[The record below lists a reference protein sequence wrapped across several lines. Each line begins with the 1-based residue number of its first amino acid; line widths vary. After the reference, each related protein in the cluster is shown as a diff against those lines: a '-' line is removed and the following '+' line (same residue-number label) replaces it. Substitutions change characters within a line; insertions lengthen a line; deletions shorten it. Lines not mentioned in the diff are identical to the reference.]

1 MDLTAYILLVA
12 IIAALFSDKMDQ
24 AVSGKGALRK
34 VILVS
39 AAGVFLITLIPMLFR
54 IF

>member
-12 IIAALFSDKMDQ
+12 TIAALFSDKMDQ

>member
-12 IIAALFSDKMDQ
+12 FISALSSDKTDQ
-24 AVSGKGALRK
+24 TVSGKGALRK

>member
-1 MDLTAYILLVA
+1 MDLTACILLVA
-12 IIAALFSDKMDQ
+12 IIAALFSEKMDQ

-39 AAGVFLITLIPMLFR
+39 TAGVFLITLIPMLFQ
-54 IF
+54 FF

>member
-54 IF
+54 LF